1 MEEGRWSLPG
11 RGGGLLGCRG
21 RPCEVRERWGWGE
34 EDAVG
39 RADSSWHLLLMA
51 LAQDPS

>member
-1 MEEGRWSLPG
+1 MEGALEPSWER
-11 RGGGLLGCRG
+11 RGLLGCRG
-21 RPCEVRERWGWGE
+21 RPCEVREKWEWGE

-39 RADSSWHLLLMA
+39 EQTQAGIASYGS